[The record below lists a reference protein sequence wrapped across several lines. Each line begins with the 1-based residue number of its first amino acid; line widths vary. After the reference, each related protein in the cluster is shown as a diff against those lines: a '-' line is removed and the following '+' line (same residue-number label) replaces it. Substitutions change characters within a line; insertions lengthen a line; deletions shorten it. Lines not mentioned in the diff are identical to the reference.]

1 MSLDFLP
8 FSRPSIGEDEI
19 AAVEQVLRSGWITT
33 GPKNQ
38 ELEQRFAERL
48 GCRHAVALSS
58 ATGALHVTLLAL
70 GIGPGDE
77 VITPSLTWVSTAN
90 VITLLGATPVFVDVD
105 RDTLMCSAQ
114 AVEAAI
120 GPRTRAIVPVHYAG
134 STLDL
139 EGLRTVAG
147 RHGIAL
153 VEDAAHAVGSEY
165 RGRPVG
171 SRGTAIFSFHAIK
184 NLTCAEGA
192 MFVSDDSALA
202 ERVRRLKFHGLGVDA
217 YDRLSHGRKPQA
229 EVIEPGFKYN
239 LADLNAALA
248 LVQLKRLDA
257 LNARRQA
264 LAERY
269 LERLAGLPLAPLGLP
284 AHEQR
289 HAWHLFILRIDAEAC
304 GLGRDAFMEALKA
317 RGIGSGI
324 HFIASHLHHYY
335 RQRQP
340 RLSLP
345 NSEWNSARLCS
356 IPLFPTCATTTSS
369 ASPAPSRRSWRN
381 VDEALSDRPGLGGD
395 PGLQRGSQPA
405 ELLRRTEAA
414 CLELGRAFEIVL
426 VDDGSRDRSA
436 ELLQAAAERDG
447 SAVVAVIL
455 NRNYGQH
462 AAILAGFEQ
471 SRGDLVITLDA
482 DLQNPPEEIPRLV
495 ERAAQGYDVVGSH
508 PRRAPGLGLAALAF
522 APGESGGAAL
532 HRGRHAR
539 LRLHAARLPAQH
551 RRSDAGLPRTQ
562 YLHPDPG
569 QRLRPAYLRDPRR
582 PRRARPRR
590 IEIQRDAPAQP
601 DVRPGHLHDH
611 HAAAP
616 AQPGRRRHGP
626 GRLPLRPVPPRAA
639 PGLRR
644 RLGRQRPVRAVRR
657 AVHVQRRAVARHGP
671 ARRVPRRM
679 YSDVRAR
686 PRFFIERVVRA
697 TPSALPS
704 ALQRAGFTSS
714 SSEPSTP

>member
-1 MSLDFLP
+1 
-8 FSRPSIGEDEI
+8 
-19 AAVEQVLRSGWITT
+19 
-33 GPKNQ
+33 
-38 ELEQRFAERL
+38 
-48 GCRHAVALSS
+48 
-58 ATGALHVTLLAL
+58 
-70 GIGPGDE
+70 
-77 VITPSLTWVSTAN
+77 
-90 VITLLGATPVFVDVD
+90 
-105 RDTLMCSAQ
+105 
-114 AVEAAI
+114 
-120 GPRTRAIVPVHYAG
+120 
-134 STLDL
+134 
-139 EGLRTVAG
+139 
-147 RHGIAL
+147 
-153 VEDAAHAVGSEY
+153 
-165 RGRPVG
+165 
-171 SRGTAIFSFHAIK
+171 
-184 NLTCAEGA
+184 

-239 LADLNAALA
+239 PADLNAALA

-284 AHEQR
+284 AHKQR

-304 GLGRDAFMEALKA
+304 GLGRDAFMEALKV

-356 IPLFPTCATTTSS
+356 IPLFPDMRDDDIEA
-369 ASPAPSRRSWRN
+369 RRPRH
-381 VDEALSDRPGLGGD
+381 RGD
-395 PGLQRGSQPA
+395 PGETSMKPYPIDLVSVVIPVYNEEA
-405 ELLRRTEAA
+405 SLPELLRRTEAA

-495 ERAAQGYDVVGSH
+495 ERAAQGYDVVGSIRAERQDSAW
-508 PRRAPGLGLAALAF
+508 RRWPSRLVNLAVQRSTGVAMHDYGCMLRAYRRSIVEAMLACRERSTFIPILANGFARHTCEIRVAHAERAHGESKYSAMRLLNLMFDLVTCMTTTPLRLLSLVGGGMALAGFLF
-522 APGESGGAAL
+522 ALFLLVLRLAFGAAW
-532 HRGRHAR
+532 
-539 LRLHAARLPAQH
+539 
-551 RRSDAGLPRTQ
+551 AGNGLFVLFAVLFMFSGVQ
-562 YLHPDPG
+562 LLGMGLLGEYLG
-569 QRLRPAYLRDPRR
+569 
-582 PRRARPRR
+582 
-590 IEIQRDAPAQP
+590 
-601 DVRPGHLHDH
+601 
-611 HAAAP
+611 
-616 AQPGRRRHGP
+616 
-626 GRLPLRPVPPRAA
+626 
-639 PGLRR
+639 
-644 RLGRQRPVRAVRR
+644 
-657 AVHVQRRAVARHGP
+657 
-671 ARRVPRRM
+671 RM
-679 YSDVRAR
+679 YSDVARGRA
-686 PRFFIERVVRA
+686 
-697 TPSALPS
+697 
-704 ALQRAGFTSS
+704 SS
-714 SSEPSTP
+714 SSAWSAPRPPRFPRPCSGPVSPLHPASLPRHDLESRRLRLPRHRLHRYRSPAQCRLRDRRRLHPCRRPTGKHLLRPRSHASAPSAAFRCTRPRT